1 MGERMDDIQ
10 SRIIE
15 LVAKSK
21 NLPVSDV
28 RMDSTFEELQID
40 SLDKINLSFEV
51 EEIFSIEI
59 PDDALNSLKTVGDVV
74 RSVRSRNRAPI
85 SAPISEHIVSNEIFS
100 SWPLCALVD
109 GVKIGAG
116 KRSLSRSPAGSGM
129 PQTVPCALY
138 SFQPE
143 PAR

>member
-21 NLPVSDV
+21 NLPASDV

-74 RSVRSRNRAPI
+74 RGVETLRA
-85 SAPISEHIVSNEIFS
+85 A
-100 SWPLCALVD
+100 
-109 GVKIGAG
+109 
-116 KRSLSRSPAGSGM
+116 
-129 PQTVPCALY
+129 VPPNATK
-138 SFQPE
+138 S
-143 PAR
+143 